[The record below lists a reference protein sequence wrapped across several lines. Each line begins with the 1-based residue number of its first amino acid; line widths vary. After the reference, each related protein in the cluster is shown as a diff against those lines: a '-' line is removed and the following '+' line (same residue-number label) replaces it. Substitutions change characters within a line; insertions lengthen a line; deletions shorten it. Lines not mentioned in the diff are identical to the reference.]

1 MNKQKL
7 LDELAKLASCLEDF
21 KGITGYCDGKYAA
34 YEIAIELAKQL
45 DEPQAEKVEV
55 PDWFDQWYKKLI
67 VDCSYHES
75 KALVLINQCGDGH
88 VLENFDGGIF
98 GGTAKNSVIYTGW
111 INSNREL
118 ASRAI
123 LDGYT
128 VKPKRWVV
136 RAGEYHATY
145 VDSLTITS
153 EKSHHTI
160 SEKDRAYCFTDKSKA
175 EAVATLVD
183 GSVEE
188 I

>member
-1 MNKQKL
+1 MKDKEWLKKELVRLKVEADAKNEFGSNYT
-7 LDELAKLASCLEDF
+7 DEQLAIKRVLALI
-21 KGITGYCDGKYAA
+21 G
-34 YEIAIELAKQL
+34 QL

-55 PDWFDQWYKKLI
+55 PDFIAKLI
-67 VDCSYHES
+67 RKYKAKKETLVCSIANLNRQSDEYKWYVDNAE
-75 KALVLINQCGDGH
+75 
-88 VLENFDGGIF
+88 
-98 GGTAKNSVIYTGW
+98 IY
-111 INSNREL
+111 E
-118 ASRAI
+118 RAWVN
-123 LDGYT
+123 GYT
-128 VKPKRWVV
+128 IKPKRWVV

-188 I
+188 V

>member
-55 PDWFDQWYKKLI
+55 PDFVAEWYEEHKYNLDNSIWAYVSSITQFHSRDLKLNDFEKWFSDFNNKPIEPLI
-67 VDCSYHES
+67 RM
-75 KALVLINQCGDGH
+75 K
-88 VLENFDGGIF
+88 
-98 GGTAKNSVIYTGW
+98 
-111 INSNREL
+111 
-118 ASRAI
+118 
-123 LDGYT
+123 DGYT

-136 RAGEYHATY
+136 RQGGSEVWYLQGFRN
-145 VDSLTITS
+145 SLDGDIV
-153 EKSHHTI
+153 KQFCSHEGCI
-160 SEKDRAYCFTDKSKA
+160 KFTDKSKA
-175 EAVATLVD
+175 EAVATLVE

-188 I
+188 V